1 MVYVVITLANLLIE
15 IFVWWFSREGQVR
28 SWVRRQ
34 SAAGLLTKVASNVR
48 ERVNR
53 QESDTWA
60 NTITSTFRYSFDA
73 LSGMSGRDKTAL
85 FILRPMDIIGSIWL
99 AYIVAAQTFGS
110 YQNCECMS
118 STWGLAGVSGGFP
131 ALLHRSAQLTQ
142 CIQGYM
148 DFETLVFPL

>member
-15 IFVWWFSREGQVR
+15 IFVWWISREGQVR

-34 SAAGLLTKVASNVR
+34 SAGGLLTKVASNVR

-118 STWGLAGVSGGFP
+118 STWGLAGVSGGF
-131 ALLHRSAQLTQ
+131 LLCYTEARS
-142 CIQGYM
+142 
-148 DFETLVFPL
+148 